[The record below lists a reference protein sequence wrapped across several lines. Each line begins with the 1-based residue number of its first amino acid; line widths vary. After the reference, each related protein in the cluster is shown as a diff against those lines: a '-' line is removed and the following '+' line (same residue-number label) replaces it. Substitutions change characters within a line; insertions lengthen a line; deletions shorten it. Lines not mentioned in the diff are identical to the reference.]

1 MKKLLVLLFTSLLV
15 SGAFAQQ
22 LSLQSVCHGLS
33 ETPNTIGDFT
43 QIKTVSTTG
52 RQLKSSGKFIIS
64 GEGIMWKTLKP
75 FPSNLV
81 ITKTAMIQTAGDGTK
96 TVMNGSDNQIFQNIA
111 QTLSSVFAG
120 DSKVLESNFTVD
132 FIEKD
137 SKNWT
142 IILTPKDSTIASVM
156 QTLTLEGEVTTSN
169 VVLNS
174 LELKESSNNKI
185 RYEFT
190 NQSYPKELTED
201 EKAYF
206 KAD

>member
-1 MKKLLVLLFTSLLV
+1 MKKLIVLIFTSLLF
-15 SGAFAQQ
+15 SAAFAQQ
-22 LSLQSVCHGLS
+22 LSLQSVCQGLS
-33 ETPNTIGDFT
+33 VTPNTIGDFT
-43 QIKTVSTTG
+43 QIKTVNTTG
-52 RQLKSSGKFIIS
+52 RQLKSSGKFIIAR
-64 GEGIMWKTLKP
+64 EGIMWKTLKP

-96 TVMNGSDNQIFQNIA
+96 TIINGSDNQIFQNIA

-120 DSKVLESNFTVD
+120 DSKVLESNFAVD
-132 FIEKD
+132 FVEKD
-137 SKNWT
+137 SKSWAVV
-142 IILTPKDSTIASVM
+142 LTPKDSTIASVM
-156 QTLTLEGEVTTSN
+156 QTLTLEGAITASN

-185 RYEFT
+185 RYEFA